1 LVVYVVCVCVCV
13 FVATLSFTLSACTR
27 IHTHSPTGESPFKL
41 RTEVLKLKA
50 LEKGLVVSSGASEL
64 AITSKG
70 RDFVALKQTE
80 INF

>member
-1 LVVYVVCVCVCV
+1 
-13 FVATLSFTLSACTR
+13 
-27 IHTHSPTGESPFKL
+27 
-41 RTEVLKLKA
+41 VLKLKA